1 MEFRWEVAGLMLP
14 AAPALQPLCE
24 AAFQGDVQEGCA
36 MAHLVLGTR
45 VQCPMQKTWVYSQR
59 TGFTSS
65 GKSLESTTSVGRMGK
80 AQHQHWQAAGT

>member
-1 MEFRWEVAGLMLP
+1 
-14 AAPALQPLCE
+14 
-24 AAFQGDVQEGCA
+24 